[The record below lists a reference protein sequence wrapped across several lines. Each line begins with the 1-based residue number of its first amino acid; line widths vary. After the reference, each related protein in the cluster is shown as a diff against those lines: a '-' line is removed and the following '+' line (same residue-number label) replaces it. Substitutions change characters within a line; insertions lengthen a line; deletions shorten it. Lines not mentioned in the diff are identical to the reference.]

1 MSTKA
6 ATELFNRFLI
16 FARKKLAKTD
26 KEGIMRV
33 PNDEQAKA
41 LANET
46 IAKFTTYKVPPS
58 ALNTADDIAMFDNQI
73 TSIENTKLI
82 NEIKKNLTPK
92 KDNVIDITDQMPSPF
107 ENLEAAKKTGN
118 FKGIANQVLKDP
130 DIAREFMLSKKF
142 PTRTAEG
149 EEAIPLAMKAKF
161 DEEIPYKKLP
171 DEDYSV
177 DKLVKDFKKS
187 GATDKDIQTILTS
200 GQAGQIPYVMSN
212 YGLSVKD
219 VLNTIKRGD
228 NLIEGIGK
236 EISPKTLKEE
246 LMKTDNPFSELV
258 KTTEKGPKTIAE
270 RRAEAEALLKKE
282 KLISESENVVPL
294 KPKDFATGGRA
305 EYFTG
310 GLINLIKAASKVSP
324 LQAYKNYIKNVKTRA
339 QKGDVKSLAPEL
351 GAVAGGGIFVNRRM
365 SDILENMKN
374 QDMENNLENFKKEL
388 NEDPFYKKYPDIKDK
403 VLENYIET
411 MFGEKKADGGRIG
424 LKDGMDR
431 RKFMKIMGGLATLPF
446 VGKFFKGAKT
456 AAPMAEK
463 AAEIASGAP
472 PYFFNLVDRIRA
484 LGTKYAGSK
493 ERSEFYRYKD
503 YEMDIDLDT
512 GAIDIKKT
520 KEAMIPGGD
529 EAGVAE
535 EVIMTYKPGMA
546 DETTKGKKVVD
557 EYDEYTARPDIDG
570 KMKDVED
577 GVPDEVV
584 KDGSISKEELEQEI
598 IDQLARDKKTSGG
611 IAMMLG
617 E

>member
-58 ALNTADDIAMFDNQI
+58 ALNTADDIAMIDNQI

-107 ENLEAAKKTGN
+107 ENLEAAKKAGN

-171 DEDYSV
+171 DEEYTV
-177 DKLVKDFKKS
+177 EKLVKDFKKS

-212 YGLSVKD
+212 YGLSFKD

-388 NEDPFYKKYPDIKDK
+388 NEDPFYKEYPDIKDK

-456 AAPMAEK
+456 AAPVAEK
-463 AAEIASGAP
+463 AAETVTQAP
-472 PYFFNLVDRIRA
+472 SYFFDLV
-484 LGTKYAGSK
+484 SK
-493 ERSEFYRYKD
+493 
-503 YEMDIDLDT
+503 
-512 GAIDIKKT
+512 IK
-520 KEAMIPGGD
+520 ILGD
-529 EAGVAE
+529 EGKSISPRKTTYNYKNYELEEDLTTGDIVIVKQKGDPDFAYEE
-535 EVIMTYKPGMA
+535 EVLSFRKGQA
-546 DETTKGKKVVD
+546 DETTKGKTPPD
-557 EYDEYTARPDIDG
+557 EYEEFTIRPDGEG

-577 GVPDEVV
+577 GIEPDGIKEFIEEASDLGSFESV
-584 KDGSISKEELEQEI
+584 KG
-598 IDQLARDKKTSGG
+598 KKITRASGG
-611 IAMMLG
+611 IAGMLG